1 MEFSAAWFADKKI
14 TMADFKA
21 HTSLGALWGVVWGI
35 IALFTGLCSFIGS
48 VVVLFLATV
57 GSAAP
62 DIDSPT
68 GRPRELVL
76 SFLGVALP
84 VVVFLNFAK
93 DITTENILVAVIVT
107 FFLTRYLLDRI
118 LSRWAVHR
126 GLWHSIP
133 MALLSAEITYL
144 LFWDADV
151 KSRLVYTAAVFG
163 GYLSHLILDEMYSV
177 KVLEVS
183 TKRSFGTAL
192 KLKSESKLNTFFIYS
207 AIVVLACICLVA

>member
-1 MEFSAAWFADKKI
+1 
-14 TMADFKA
+14 MADFKA

-35 IALFTGLCSFIGS
+35 IALLTGLCSFIGS
-48 VVVLFLATV
+48 IVVLFLATV
-57 GSAAP
+57 SSAIP

-76 SFLGVALP
+76 SFLGVTLP

-93 DITTENILVAVIVT
+93 DIATENILIAVIIT
-107 FFLTRYLLDRI
+107 FFLTRYLLEYI
-118 LSRWAVHR
+118 LSNWTVHR

-133 MALLSAEITYL
+133 VGILCAEIAYL
-144 LFWDADV
+144 LFWDADI
-151 KSRLVYTAAVFG
+151 KSRFIYATAVFG

-192 KLKSESKLNTFFIYS
+192 KLKSESGLNTFFIY
-207 AIVVLACICLVA
+207 AFIVVLACISVVR